1 MVNLNSIY
9 TESKQKKNAIANLIL
24 SCYFVLFIFPFNME
38 EEITRTHI
46 TMEGNSIDDSENA
59 NAVMHTPTA
68 MSKLQSSSGRVLRDL
83 TNLPMKK
90 DLDGSLKRSTSIP
103 PPIDVPCKSKNDSQ
117 YSY

>member
-46 TMEGNSIDDSENA
+46 TIEGNNIDDSENA

-68 MSKLQSSSGRVLRDL
+68 MSKLQSSSGRV
-83 TNLPMKK
+83 
-90 DLDGSLKRSTSIP
+90 
-103 PPIDVPCKSKNDSQ
+103 
-117 YSY
+117 